1 MRELE
6 GKIAKFL
13 SGLQDYEVPSTSVYL
28 GGAKPD
34 TAEPSNRIVFSFI
47 DSSCFLLRKLVDF
60 QFRTAIASKNKLA
73 YSMN

>member
-34 TAEPSNRIVFSFI
+34 TVEPSNRIVFSFI
-47 DSSCFLLRKLVDF
+47 DSSLFSFKETRGFSIPHCNRLK
-60 QFRTAIASKNKLA
+60 K
-73 YSMN
+73 

>member
-47 DSSCFLLRKLVDF
+47 DSSLFSFKETRRFSIPHQNRL
-60 QFRTAIASKNKLA
+60 KNL
-73 YSMN
+73 